1 MKKKQRTRKQKW
13 SPLVPITSIEQLKV
27 LLEDNIIYIDNL
39 KRKNYIRID
48 TTEMGYEVIDM
59 ASPDDVE
66 QMLKS
71 NCYGVYASEVNMS
84 LVYEFNIVM
93 FNKVFSY
100 LIENKRLFYAKD

>member
-1 MKKKQRTRKQKW
+1 M
-13 SPLVPITSIEQLKV
+13 
-27 LLEDNIIYIDNL
+27 LEDNIIYIDNL

-48 TTEMGYEVIDM
+48 TTEMGYEIIDM

-84 LVYEFNIVM
+84 LVYEFNTVM

-100 LIENKRLFYAKD
+100 LIENKRLFLCKRLKKSALYAGVAKRIRRQSAKLLMN